1 MRGEEN
7 ANPIK
12 SSKVTSPLHWD
23 PEMVAEGNAC
33 CTFLSRLGFPP
44 HTIAILIHG
53 ENVVDIECVKP
64 RTVELYHKLMMDI
77 ISEREATDANDRKLF
92 GMMVEES
99 TLLFTH
105 ALDEDIAAWNRLRS
119 GC

>member
-7 ANPIK
+7 ANPVK
-12 SSKVTSPLHWD
+12 SSRITPPVQWD
-23 PEMVAEGNAC
+23 PGMIADGNTC
-33 CTFLSRLGFPP
+33 CTVLSRLGFPP
-44 HTIAILIHG
+44 HAVAILIHG
-53 ENVVDIECVKP
+53 EDIVNIECVRP

-99 TLLFTH
+99 TLLFNH
-105 ALDEDIAAWNRLRS
+105 ALDEDIAAWNRSRS